1 MTDKQQEQAPINP
14 EEEENFEAE
23 EENGPEIVI
32 QQGEDGEEEDMFGE
46 EEDINVEDQ
55 SVKSYFEHKDPV
67 YCTAFAQKKLSNG
80 CIAFASGGGDD
91 TAVLYHIKVTPE
103 GIQDAAKFV
112 LKGHVDS
119 VSCLSFSADGS
130 ILATADVS
138 GLVKTWDTLTGKL
151 LADCIGPTKEIRWLN
166 FHPSLPACLAGDED
180 GMAWFWNA
188 KTGKCA
194 KVYVGHSDVNSCG
207 SFRADGSEIWTASYD
222 GSLRVWSPRT
232 GQTTAKLEGIQF
244 HQDQI
249 TTGQSSPTGILV
261 ATGDAS
267 GVVYVSRFDDV
278 KILGKI
284 DTGANEIL
292 GIRFSPDCAWIA
304 IASFGGNLI
313 ICDSNEFKIRH
324 VLEHPDCVICLRWH
338 PTKPY
343 VITGCGDGS
352 VRVWD
357 IRNAS
362 LIREFTGNK
371 RDVHALDVHLV
382 DPAKSD
388 LLILTSSE
396 DKSVRLFSF
405 VE

>member
-1 MTDKQQEQAPINP
+1 MSNKEEQQETNKN
-14 EEEENFEAE
+14 EEEELFEAE
-23 EENGPEIVI
+23 EEKGPEIVI
-32 QQGEDGEEEDMFGE
+32 DQQPLGEEEDFFE
-46 EEDINVEDQ
+46 EEDIFVVDQ
-55 SVKSYFEHKDPV
+55 SIKSFFEHKDPV
-67 YCTAFAQKKLSNG
+67 YSTAFAQKTLSNG

-91 TAVLYHIKVTPE
+91 TAVLYHIKKT
-103 GIQDAAKFV
+103 QDCVEEVAKFV

-119 VSCLSFSADGS
+119 VSCLSFSADGT

-138 GLVKTWDTLTGKL
+138 GLVKTWDTLTGKP
-151 LADCIGPTKEIRWLN
+151 LADLIGPTKEIRWIN

-222 GSLRVWSPRT
+222 CSLRVWSPRT
-232 GQTTAKLEGIQF
+232 GQTTAKLEGITF
-244 HQDQI
+244 HQEQI
-249 TTGQSSPTGILV
+249 TAGSSSPTGILV
-261 ATGDAS
+261 ATGDAN
-267 GVVYVSRFDDV
+267 GVVFVSRFDDV

-284 DTGANEIL
+284 DTGNNEVLSIQ
-292 GIRFSPDCAWIA
+292 FSPDCAWIA
-304 IASFGGNLI
+304 IASFGCTLS

-324 VLEHPDCVICLRWH
+324 VLEHPDRVICVKWH

-343 VITGCGDGS
+343 VITGCGDGA

-362 LIREFTGNK
+362 LVRQFTGNK
-371 RDVHALDVHLV
+371 REIHALDVRLV
-382 DPAKSD
+382 DNSKTD